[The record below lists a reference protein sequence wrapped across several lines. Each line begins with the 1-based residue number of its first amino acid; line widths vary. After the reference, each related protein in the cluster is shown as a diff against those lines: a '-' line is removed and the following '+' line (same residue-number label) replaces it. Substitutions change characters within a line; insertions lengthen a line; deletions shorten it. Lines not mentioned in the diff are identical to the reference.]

1 MLNAKCGGGH
11 FSSYGFFPS
20 GLILHS
26 SFCILHSM
34 FDALKN
40 LGSLPGLMAK
50 AREMQEKMQAM
61 QEEMA
66 RRQVSAEA
74 AGGMVEA
81 TVNGRLELV
90 WVRIDKTKIDP
101 ADTEMLED
109 VIVAAVRAAQQKA
122 AEMMQAEMQK
132 TAGEMGLP
140 PGLLP

>member
-1 MLNAKCGGGH
+1 
-11 FSSYGFFPS
+11 
-20 GLILHS
+20 
-26 SFCILHSM
+26 M

-81 TVNGRLELV
+81 TVNGRMELV
-90 WVRIDKTKIDP
+90 RVRIDKAKIDP
-101 ADTEMLED
+101 TDTEMLED

>member
-1 MLNAKCGGGH
+1 
-11 FSSYGFFPS
+11 
-20 GLILHS
+20 
-26 SFCILHSM
+26 M

-81 TVNGRLELV
+81 TVNGRMELV
-90 WVRIDKTKIDP
+90 RVRIDKTKIDP

>member
-1 MLNAKCGGGH
+1 MQNALGGL
-11 FSSYGFFPS
+11 SMRAVVPS

-90 WVRIDKTKIDP
+90 RVRIDKTKIDP
-101 ADTEMLED
+101 ADTEML
-109 VIVAAVRAAQQKA
+109 
-122 AEMMQAEMQK
+122 
-132 TAGEMGLP
+132 
-140 PGLLP
+140 